1 MFHLLYC
8 LQNRQKKRQFRLSEF
23 HSRLIF
29 VSALTAAFG
38 QTPPGVTI
46 TEELVTFDNAD
57 LTAMKV
63 DNYGLY
69 KTISGKIFLKNKN
82 NMKAV
87 LKLTGGPVKNLEW
100 KIDTFD
106 VQKDNEVLINA
117 DGTTVSYNTSKNVAL
132 INLFSTQKII
142 RFSLFLS
149 R

>member
-1 MFHLLYC
+1 MKKKIILLI
-8 LQNRQKKRQFRLSEF
+8 LLVLLVSPAVLFAKPSEEEAVQAF
-23 HSRLIF
+23 GVSFQAYF

-117 DGTTVSYNTSKNVAL
+117 DGTTVSYNTSKM
-132 INLFSTQKII
+132 
-142 RFSLFLS
+142 
-149 R
+149 